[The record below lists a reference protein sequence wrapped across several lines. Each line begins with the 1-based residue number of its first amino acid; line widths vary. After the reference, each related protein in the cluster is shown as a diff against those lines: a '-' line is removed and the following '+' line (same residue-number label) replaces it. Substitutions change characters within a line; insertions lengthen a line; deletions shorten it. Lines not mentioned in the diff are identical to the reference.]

1 MFSTAPGDSYRRM
14 ARRALDR
21 RLRGIPAD
29 AFARPAGGWV
39 RAVRE
44 ALGMS
49 ATELGQRMG
58 ITRRRVAAIETEE
71 LIGAMKLAT
80 LQRAAEAMDCRLVY
94 AFVPKAPLEELVQ
107 ARAREKAE
115 GIVRNVSHHMR
126 LEEQGVGAEG
136 ERREVDRLA
145 ERLADQR
152 GLWSD

>member
-1 MFSTAPGDSYRRM
+1 M
-14 ARRALDR
+14 
-21 RLRGIPAD
+21 
-29 AFARPAGGWV
+29 
-39 RAVRE
+39 RE

-80 LQRAAEAMDCRLVY
+80 LQRAAEAMDCSLVY
-94 AFVPKAPLEELVQ
+94 AFVPKVPLEELVL

-136 ERREVDRLA
+136 ERREVDRLV